1 MKLRYLITL
10 LVLYPCMAISGMSE
24 DMRMQML
31 DSEIEKLTTERN
43 QKYADLKQC
52 EQTTKGFKIAGI
64 ATLVGT
70 GVGVY
75 GNIKIAQNLKN
86 NGSAGGRGGGGD
98 FGVPD
103 KTQEQKM
110 SDQCKAL
117 CVRAPVL
124 AKKYKCNC

>member
-10 LVLYPCMAISGMSE
+10 LALYQCIAISGMSE

-31 DSEIEKLTTERN
+31 DSEIEKLTTQRN

-86 NGSAGGRGGGGD
+86 NGGSGDRGGNGTSQ
-98 FGVPD
+98 
-103 KTQEQKM
+103 KTKEQKEQDGCDAFC
-110 SDQCKAL
+110 SAD
-117 CVRAPVL
+117 PDI
-124 AKKYKCNC
+124 AKEEGCNC